1 MSHPIV
7 QQLQI
12 VAAVSNGVALSQTLG
27 AAGNLTLN
35 GSLVSGGV
43 ATLDSGGA
51 ARRLIITSAG
61 DDSALTW
68 TITGTKR
75 DPGNSSNAIAA
86 TETLAGAAAGASAMS
101 LTDFLTVTQIA
112 GSGATTGAVTAGTNG
127 VASAPAVP
135 LDNYEP
141 LFEASAVAYVTSGT
155 PTYQLE
161 VTYDDVYGTW
171 LQAGQPVV
179 WMPWQDMVGKTTNA
193 QTILSESRGV
203 APVRA
208 ARWTLT
214 AVGGIRGS
222 ILQQRGPV

>member
-1 MSHPIV
+1 MSHPMI
-7 QQLQI
+7 QDLQI
-12 VAAVSNGVALSQTLG
+12 TAAVANGVALAQSLG

-51 ARRLIITSAG
+51 ARRLIISSVG
-61 DDSALTW
+61 DDHLLTW
-68 TITGTKR
+68 TITGTKL
-75 DPGNSSNAIAA
+75 DPGNPTNSVAA
-86 TETLAGAAAGASAMS
+86 TETLAGANAGDAMS
-101 LTDFLTVTQIA
+101 LTDFLTVTNIA
-112 GSGATTGAVTAGTNG
+112 GSGATAANVTAGTNG
-127 VASAPAVP
+127 WASAPAVP

-141 LFEASAVAYVTSGT
+141 LFQASAVAYVLSGA
-155 PTYQLE
+155 PTYQLD

-171 LQAGQPVV
+171 LKPGQPII
-179 WMPWQDMVGKTTNA
+179 WLPWDDLVNQHGTGKTV
-193 QTILSESRGV
+193 LSESRGV

-214 AVGGIRGS
+214 AVGGIRGT